1 MATSRR
7 WWIGGVS
14 VLGGAAAA
22 GYLIYRQFPA
32 FWRQYAREMQMP
44 ILPPPETPSPKQWP
58 DRGLHATWLGHSTVL
73 LKVDGF
79 TIITDPVFSDRAG
92 LNLGP
97 VTLGV
102 KRAVAP
108 ALRIDELPHIDLIL
122 NSHAHM
128 DHLDVPSLRKLENP
142 KTQLLMASETSDL
155 VRAARYQAVH
165 EMRWG
170 DSKQVGPA
178 RVRALE
184 VNHWGAR
191 MRTDTYRGYNGYLIE
206 IAGRRILFAGDT
218 AATGA
223 FRSIKQSRPVDL
235 AIMPIGAYNPWIR
248 YHCTPEQA
256 WRMAD
261 DASADVVMPVHHRT
275 FKLSNEPVGEPL
287 ERFLTAAAGR
297 DSRVALT
304 TIGATFRA
312 S

>member
-1 MATSRR
+1 
-7 WWIGGVS
+7 
-14 VLGGAAAA
+14 
-22 GYLIYRQFPA
+22 
-32 FWRQYAREMQMP
+32 
-44 ILPPPETPSPKQWP
+44 
-58 DRGLHATWLGHSTVL
+58 
-73 LKVDGF
+73 
-79 TIITDPVFSDRAG
+79 
-92 LNLGP
+92 
-97 VTLGV
+97 
-102 KRAVAP
+102 
-108 ALRIDELPHIDLIL
+108 
-122 NSHAHM
+122 M